1 MLKCFNFSD
10 FFFFSRKFYSIPV
23 PNPPGSEDLSQFFV
37 ATIRESVAWFVT
49 LVEIKHKTE

>member
-23 PNPPGSEDLSQFFV
+23 PNTPGSEDLSQFFV